1 METKKGKRVR
11 LSVEVEPGLHRR
23 VKISA
28 AERGMSIKDYVVAV
42 LEGVVVEE
50 SRRKDDE
57 VGGQDLAGLSA
68 AAFGRDWGS
77 EEDAVYDDLR

>member
-1 METKKGKRVR
+1 MDTKKEKRVR

-23 VKISA
+23 VKIAA
-28 AERGMSIKDYVVAV
+28 AERDMSIKDYVVTV

-68 AAFGRDWGS
+68 AVFGRDWGS
-77 EEDAVYDDLR
+77 AEDAVYDDLR